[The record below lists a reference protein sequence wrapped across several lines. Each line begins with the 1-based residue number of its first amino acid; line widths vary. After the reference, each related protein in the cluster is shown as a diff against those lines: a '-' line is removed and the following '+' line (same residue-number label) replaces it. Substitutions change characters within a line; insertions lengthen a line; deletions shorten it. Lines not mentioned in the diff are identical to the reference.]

1 MSSVKSD
8 LIFTVDSKY
17 YIKATLKSLP
27 HLVYGLDSTKL
38 RYTNEVVQKDFA
50 KWRTGD
56 YDYEELPKQKS
67 IVIREND
74 SRKRLTE
81 DLKDHDRVYT
91 FTEIGALSPPEIMW
105 AFFDEICRLNE
116 SIQYSHQNDASEDKH
131 QVEDH
136 TESEILEPDTSCL
149 DSVIDYLYVR
159 NLGQNLGIQLLNPHD
174 LSKMSL
180 EQKADIIRSCL
191 DETINNLKARINP
204 RSELLK
210 DPEYE
215 PLINAD
221 LRDEFDNIL
230 KRIEHACRFRKC
242 TKPNDVQ
249 PDNCEVISTMNF
261 AILDDHQ
268 ETEYTNLNLLEAK
281 IAKLVEGYKILDKEL
296 QKFVELTQEMT
307 SKFLASE
314 RGLECVLAILSKF
327 DNLNAGFPVGMK
339 TTIPKPIAEMT
350 IDEKVTQIVSCYNSV
365 IDQYDYNM
373 KFYKLQ
379 INELQT
385 KFTEEQKKHDMILA
399 VRNAEI
405 SNMKQINEADK
416 KVYGEIHD
424 LWKDTCVALDKL
436 AKDHTTLPAEHTAL
450 KNELFEKS
458 KNSTEFDVV
467 SVDYT
472 FSSIGS
478 DNEFTEFNNYL
489 QKVAIGFVIG
499 LRGYW
504 FGGQR
509 IKFNVV
515 QIVCN
520 KSKPYMP
527 FTGFLVAGCNIPND
541 PDQLEIIAH
550 DMLYSFNNITLRF
563 SYKEYHLLTIDE
575 SKFVSQTISSYID
588 HCSTKL
594 KTELSKALKNSSDF
608 EVAEITYKTN
618 IIIDFS
624 DPNMTEYLKSVVL
637 NRMMKIVRGEG
648 HWQNPVQ
655 FVITKLTFKSENIP
669 ALETNEAS
677 YESSDSKNKDSKD
690 KSAHDSDDF
699 EEVENPKLECDLM
712 TKFWKSR
719 EEICEKS
726 GIMIRAIEK
735 YMKKISENPSDA
747 IIVCSNTSNT
757 NYNTNLLLKF

>member
-38 RYTNEVVQKDFA
+38 HYSNEVVQKDFA

-67 IVIREND
+67 IVIRE
-74 SRKRLTE
+74 T
-81 DLKDHDRVYT
+81 DRVYT
-91 FTEIGALSPPEIMW
+91 FTEIGTLSPPEIMW
-105 AFFDEICRLNE
+105 AFFDEIRRLSENIE
-116 SIQYSHQNDASEDKH
+116 YNMSEDK
-131 QVEDH
+131 Q
-136 TESEILEPDTSCL
+136 DTSCL
-149 DSVIDYLYVR
+149 DSAIDYFYVR

-174 LSKMSL
+174 LSEMSL
-180 EQKADIIRSCL
+180 KQKADIIRSCL
-191 DETINNLKARINP
+191 DETINNLKAQINP

-215 PLINAD
+215 PLINAN
-221 LRDEFDNIL
+221 LRDEFENVL
-230 KRIEHACRFRKC
+230 KRIEHACRFRKS
-242 TKPNDVQ
+242 TKSNDVQ
-249 PDNCEVISTMNF
+249 PDNCEVIGTMNF
-261 AILDDHQ
+261 TSLDDYQ
-268 ETEYTNLNLLEAK
+268 ETKYSNLNLLEAK
-281 IAKLVEGYKILDKEL
+281 IAKLVEGYKCLDKEL
-296 QKFVELTQEMT
+296 QKFTELTQEMT
-307 SKFLASE
+307 GKFLASE
-314 RGLECVLAILSKF
+314 RGLECVLTVLSKF
-327 DNLNAGFPVGMK
+327 DNLNAGFPAGIKMSL
-339 TTIPKPIAEMT
+339 PKPTCNMT
-350 IDEKVTQIVSCYNSV
+350 TEEKVTTITNFYNSI

-379 INELQT
+379 IDELQN
-385 KFTEEQKKHDMILA
+385 KLTENQRKHDMILA
-399 VRNAEI
+399 VKSAEI
-405 SNMKQINEADK
+405 SNMKEINETDK
-416 KVYGEIHD
+416 KVYGEIRD
-424 LWKDTCVALDKL
+424 LWEDTCVALDKL
-436 AKDHTTLPAEHTAL
+436 AKDHTNLQAEHTSL

-467 SVDYT
+467 NVDYT

-489 QKVAIGFVIG
+489 QKVATGFIIGV
-499 LRGYW
+499 RGYW

-550 DMLYSFNNITLRF
+550 DMLYSFNNTTLRF

-575 SKFVSQTISSYID
+575 SKFVSQTISSYLD

-594 KTELSKALKNSSDF
+594 KTELSKTLKNSSDF
-608 EVAEITYKTN
+608 EVDEITYKTN

-677 YESSDSKNKDSKD
+677 YESPDSKNKDSKD
-690 KSAHDSDDF
+690 KSAHDSEDHDDF